1 MHYSFLAI
9 IISSLVFSAPSFA
22 SDHKGKHHEM
32 HDDKERH
39 QSFKEHKREKM
50 QRYRNNEMV
59 HNCINNADTK
69 RDIGLCIKEHK
80 AERKAYREEHR
91 DERDGRREE
100 HRDYMQSLN
109 SEERKAKRQ
118 EYRDE
123 RHQYYKDHEEREEK
137 RDKREKKYRDE

>member
-1 MHYSFLAI
+1 MRYSFLAV
-9 IISSLVFSAPSFA
+9 IISSLAFSAPSYA

-50 QRYRNNEMV
+50 QRYRNNKMV
-59 HNCINNADTK
+59 HNCIDRADTK

-91 DERDGRREE
+91 DERDSKREE
-100 HRDYMQSLN
+100 RRDYMQSL
-109 SEERKAKRQ
+109 SPEERKAKRQ

-123 RHQYYKDHEEREEK
+123 HHQRYEEREEK
-137 RDKREKKYRDE
+137 RDKREKKHRDE

>member
-1 MHYSFLAI
+1 MRYFFLAV
-9 IISSLVFSAPSFA
+9 IISSLAFSAPSFA
-22 SDHKGKHHEM
+22 SDHKGKHHEI

-50 QRYRNNEMV
+50 QRYRNNKMV
-59 HNCINNADTK
+59 HNCIDKADTK

-80 AERKAYREEHR
+80 AEHKAYRKEHR

-100 HRDYMQSLN
+100 RRDYMQSL
-109 SEERKAKRQ
+109 SPEERKAKRQ

-123 RHQYYKDHEEREEK
+123 RHQRYEEKEEREEK
-137 RDKREKKYRDE
+137 RDKRERKYRDE